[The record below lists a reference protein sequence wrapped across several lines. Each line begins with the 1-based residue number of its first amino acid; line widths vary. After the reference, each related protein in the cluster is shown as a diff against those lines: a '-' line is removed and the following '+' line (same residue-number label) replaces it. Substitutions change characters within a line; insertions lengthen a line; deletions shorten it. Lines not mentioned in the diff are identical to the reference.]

1 MNVLSWESQ
10 DGDHALCGSTR
21 LFRRD
26 AVGSGHMSCVN
37 LTLRCCPRILHFM
50 KYAETP
56 SPPFLH
62 IRRQMLA
69 HHLEGMV
76 VDVSINVKL
85 RK

>member
-1 MNVLSWESQ
+1 M
-10 DGDHALCGSTR
+10 R

-26 AVGSGHMSCVN
+26 AVGSGRMSCVN
-37 LTLRCCPRILHFM
+37 LTLRCCPHILHFM

-56 SPPFLH
+56 SLSSLLSPPFLH